1 VTFGADIPG
10 VDIDE
15 IPPLFQLETAVTRK
29 RPGFRDDPVMGP
41 RQRMSVE
48 EAIRAYTINGAYQ
61 LRLEDQ
67 IGSIEVG
74 KQADLVVLGAN
85 LFEVDPYDIHRVPV
99 LLTLMDG
106 RARHNKLTA

>member
-1 VTFGADIPG
+1 MD
-10 VDIDE
+10 
-15 IPPLFQLETAVTRK
+15 TAK
-29 RPGFRDDPVMGP
+29 RI
-41 RQRMSVE
+41 SVE

-74 KQADLVVLGAN
+74 KKADLIVLGKN
-85 LFEVDPYDIHRVPV
+85 LLEGKLEDIHKTPV

-106 RARHNKLTA
+106 KARYDKLPA